1 MHEILV
7 LWATPRST
15 STAFEWMMR
24 MRGDLACF
32 HEPYGE
38 AWYQGED
45 ARAPRLTADSA
56 RKAGLS
62 FATVTERLQQAARRR
77 PVFLKDM
84 PQFTDHLWNNGF
96 LRQFRHSFLIRDP
109 AKVLASL
116 QRSWDKKGDTVGFT
130 RNEIGFDEQRRLFE
144 LLEERTGEAPIVI
157 DSDDLL
163 EDPHGMVAAYCEAVG
178 LPFIADAL
186 SWEPGNRAE
195 VLWYDGDDS
204 IWHETLKNSDGLKP
218 QPRKPVNISDLS
230 SRLQDLYHDFMPHYR
245 RLYTN
250 RLQVSQAESARA

>member
-1 MHEILV
+1 MHDIIV

-32 HEPYGE
+32 HEPFGE

-45 ARAPRLTADSA
+45 ARAPRLDADSP
-56 RKAGLS
+56 RKPGLS
-62 FATVTERLQQAARRR
+62 FAAVIQRLQQAASKRK
-77 PVFLKDM
+77 VFSKDM
-84 PQFTDHLWNNGF
+84 PQFTDHLWSDDF
-96 LRQFRHSFLIRDP
+96 LARFRHSFLIRDP

-116 QRSWDKKGDTVGFT
+116 QRSWDKKGDTTGFT
-130 RNEIGFDEQRRLFE
+130 RNEIGFDEQRALFDRLWQKS
-144 LLEERTGEAPIVI
+144 GIPPVVI

-163 EDPHGMVAAYCEAVG
+163 EDPQTMVAAYCDAVG
-178 LPFIADAL
+178 IPFMAEAL
-186 SWEPGNRAE
+186 NWEPGSRAE

-218 QPRKPVNISDLS
+218 QPRKSAAVEELPP
-230 SRLQDLYHDFMPHYR
+230 RLQDLYHDFMEHYR
-245 RLYTN
+245 HLHAH
-250 RLQVSQAESARA
+250 RLQLAAETTAHA